1 MNKKIND
8 FRKEM
13 ERKDSS
19 MQGLLELIQNIEGKN
34 GFSSLMLVE
43 LKINTLQRIIKTES
57 ITTAGNVLIRF
68 LQLLNIFSL
77 EVGIPCSSLNTL
89 NHSCTASQ
97 NETLCK
103 KAISFETQIKK
114 LFEDFLKENNLEVK
128 NEK

>member
-1 MNKKIND
+1 MDEKINA

-19 MQGLLELIQNIEGKN
+19 MQGLLELIQNIEGKD
-34 GFSSLMLVE
+34 GFSSLMLIE

-57 ITTAGNVLIRF
+57 MT
-68 LQLLNIFSL
+68 
-77 EVGIPCSSLNTL
+77 
-89 NHSCTASQ
+89 

-103 KAISFETQIKK
+103 KAIRFETQIKK
-114 LFEDFLKENNLEVK
+114 LFEDFLKENNLEGK

>member
-43 LKINTLQRIIKTES
+43 LKINTL
-57 ITTAGNVLIRF
+57 
-68 LQLLNIFSL
+68 LQFA
-77 EVGIPCSSLNTL
+77 P
-89 NHSCTASQ
+89 
-97 NETLCK
+97 
-103 KAISFETQIKK
+103 
-114 LFEDFLKENNLEVK
+114 
-128 NEK
+128 

>member
-57 ITTAGNVLIRF
+57 IT
-68 LQLLNIFSL
+68 
-77 EVGIPCSSLNTL
+77 
-89 NHSCTASQ
+89 

-128 NEK
+128 NES

>member
-1 MNKKIND
+1 MDEKINA

-19 MQGLLELIQNIEGKN
+19 MQGLLELIQNIEGKD
-34 GFSSLMLVE
+34 GFSSLMLIE

-57 ITTAGNVLIRF
+57 MT
-68 LQLLNIFSL
+68 
-77 EVGIPCSSLNTL
+77 
-89 NHSCTASQ
+89 

-103 KAISFETQIKK
+103 KAIRFETQIKK